1 MTRAEWRKLLCSD
14 VTVPWWPAVGLALK
28 ISEPTA
34 RQLRNKGELPIRVL
48 KVGAQ
53 YRVVSSE
60 LAAFLG
66 IDLDSDEPTSPARP
80 ALRQVPHAS

>member
-1 MTRAEWRKLLCSD
+1 VTRAEWRTLLRSD
-14 VTVPWWPAVGLALK
+14 VTVPWWPAVGQALR
-28 ISEPTA
+28 ISQPTA
-34 RQLRNKGELPIRVL
+34 KRLRDRGELPIRVL

-66 IDLDSDEPTSPARP
+66 IGLDEPAGPATP
-80 ALRQVPHAS
+80 ALRQFPHAS